1 MCHRQEKTCN
11 YLNNWVLYAKIFLG
25 YGKCGVAVIRVSG
38 PRSGHALLRL
48 TKLKALPQPR
58 VALLRKIYNPINNDV
73 LDRGLILWFP
83 GKFYTLFR
91 RYRIVMSVSG
101 PSSFTGE
108 DCCEFQVH
116 GSVAVVSA
124 IMKSLSTVESL
135 RPAEPGEFTRRAFH
149 SGKLDLTEVEGLA
162 DLLQA
167 ETEMQRKQV
176 ILVFYKF
183 INVAIIKSISV
194 FKYRGSCKKMQ

>member
-1 MCHRQEKTCN
+1 
-11 YLNNWVLYAKIFLG
+11 
-25 YGKCGVAVIRVSG
+25 
-38 PRSGHALLRL
+38 
-48 TKLKALPQPR
+48 
-58 VALLRKIYNPINNDV
+58 
-73 LDRGLILWFP
+73 
-83 GKFYTLFR
+83 
-91 RYRIVMSVSG
+91 MSVSG

-194 FKYRGSCKKMQ
+194 FKYRGSCKKCNKFGIIPLNFLFTTLCSCNSRSIRSKGTVYTRR